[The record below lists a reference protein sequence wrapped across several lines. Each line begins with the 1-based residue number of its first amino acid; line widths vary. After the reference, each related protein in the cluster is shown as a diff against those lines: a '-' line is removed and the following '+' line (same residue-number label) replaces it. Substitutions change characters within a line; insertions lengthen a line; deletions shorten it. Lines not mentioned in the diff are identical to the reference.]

1 MLITFKSKA
10 AAEVVMY
17 KEHARRI
24 LELFGKSPEQ
34 GIITPEET
42 AGALKKL
49 EAEISDSKLHHPAE
63 DIRHDI
69 NVHRRDEE
77 DDSDHEPSNT
87 VSFATRAFPLLEML
101 RAADKDKQFIVWGV

>member
-10 AAEVVMY
+10 AADVVMY
-17 KEHARRI
+17 KEHASRI
-24 LELFGKSPEQ
+24 LELFGKSPDQ
-34 GIITPEET
+34 GIITAEET

-63 DIRHDI
+63 DMRHDVNI
-69 NVHRRDEE
+69 HHRETEE
-77 DDSDHEPSNT
+77 DSEHERGNT

-101 RAADKDKQFIVWGV
+101 RAAHKDKQFIVWGV